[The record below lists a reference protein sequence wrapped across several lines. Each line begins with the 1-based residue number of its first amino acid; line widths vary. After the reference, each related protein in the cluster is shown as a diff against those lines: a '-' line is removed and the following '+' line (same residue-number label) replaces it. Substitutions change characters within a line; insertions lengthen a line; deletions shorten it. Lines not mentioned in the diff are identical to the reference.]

1 MAAVPLDSRRRAA
14 LQAMGI
20 TPWVMRE
27 RAQAQTQPVA
37 IEQAATLV
45 RGAQPSGRCV
55 VLLPA
60 GADARALDLL
70 GRALTACGAEIA
82 RAGRIRVADGQLS
95 DAVPHAPVYLVF
107 GQAQA
112 HALGRELPAAVMSD
126 AHIALVDEP
135 GPLLFGAEGKRRL
148 WAALRQARR
157 ALGRAGG

>member
-20 TPWVMRE
+20 TPWAMRA
-27 RAQAQTQPVA
+27 RAEAAAQSFAEEPD
-37 IEQAATLV
+37 AAPA
-45 RGAQPSGRCV
+45 RAAQPSGRCV

-95 DAVPHAPVYLVF
+95 ETVPHASVYLVF

-157 ALGRAGG
+157 ALGHS